1 MVEKREKVYEGK
13 AKVMFATDN
22 PDFLIQHFTD
32 NATAFNG
39 KKKGIIKNKGII
51 NNKITAKIF
60 TLLEENGI
68 PTHFVE
74 VLNDREMLVKKLD
87 IVKVELVIRNYAAG
101 SIARRLGLEAGIEFP
116 FPIVEYF
123 YKSDEL
129 DDPMINDW
137 HIKYLNLATP
147 EELKYM
153 VDAALKVNDIL
164 KKFFDE
170 RNIKLI
176 DFKLEFGRHDG
187 QILLGDEFAPDGSR
201 LWNKPDDYVLDKD
214 RFRKDLGFV
223 EEAYEEVCRRICGE

>member
-1 MVEKREKVYEGK
+1 MEKREKLYEGK
-13 AKVMFATDN
+13 AKIMFATDD
-22 PDFLIQHFTD
+22 PSLLIQHFTD

-60 TLLEENGI
+60 SMLEEKGI

-74 VLNDREMLVKKLD
+74 VINDREMLVKKLD
-87 IVKVELVIRNYAAG
+87 IIMVELVVRNIAAG
-101 SIARRLGLEAGIEFP
+101 SLANRLGIETGTELP
-116 FPIVEYF
+116 FPIVEYY

-129 DDPMINDW
+129 NDPMINEW

-147 EELKYM
+147 EELQYM
-153 VDAALKVNDIL
+153 VDTALKVNDIL

-170 RNIKLI
+170 RDIKLV

-187 QILLGDEFAPDGSR
+187 KILLGDEFTPDGSR
-201 LWNKPDDYVLDKD
+201 LWNKSDNYILDKD

-223 EEAYEEVCRRICGE
+223 EEAYEEVCRRVCGE